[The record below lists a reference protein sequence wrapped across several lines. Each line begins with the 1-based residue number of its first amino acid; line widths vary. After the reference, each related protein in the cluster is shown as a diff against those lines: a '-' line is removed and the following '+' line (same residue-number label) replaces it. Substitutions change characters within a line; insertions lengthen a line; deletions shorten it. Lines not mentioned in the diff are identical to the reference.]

1 MKTYVWQYWES
12 DTPAPPYV
20 RLCLETVAR
29 HLGGAEHVVLDEH
42 SVEDRLPDLDPSW
55 RRLAEAAHRA
65 DYVRSRLLERY
76 GGIWLDADAVVL
88 KDLSGLYT
96 EDVSDADLLCW
107 VNVQGLVAV
116 NLLVAPPGSPVIA
129 DWVADQGRILE
140 EASRSSGAI
149 AVSWSALGSD
159 SITPCARR
167 GNTRYLA
174 PARVAPISWRDA
186 HVFTRPAR
194 LALERVLA
202 PQPDLVML
210 YNKMLQPR
218 LTSVSA
224 AELLSGETLLAAILR
239 IGLAE
244 STAEE
249 EVRRSRRLGA
259 RVRALL
265 HRRA

>member
-42 SVEDRLPDLDPSW
+42 SVEGRLPDLDPSW

-88 KDLSGLYT
+88 KDLSRLYT

-107 VNVQGLVAV
+107 VNVSRAGCSQPARGAPRFTSDRGLGR
-116 NLLVAPPGSPVIA
+116 GSRPHTRRGEQVF
-129 DWVADQGRILE
+129 
-140 EASRSSGAI
+140 
-149 AVSWSALGSD
+149 GSD
-159 SITPCARR
+159 SGLMVRPWFRLDHAVRSAWEHAISRPGASCTDLLARR
-167 GNTRYLA
+167 PRL
-174 PARVAPISWRDA
+174 
-186 HVFTRPAR
+186 TRPAR
-194 LALERVLA
+194 LALEGVLA
-202 PQPDLVML
+202 LQPDLVML

-218 LTSVSA
+218 LMSVSA

-244 STAEE
+244 STAE
-249 EVRRSRRLGA
+249 VRRSSRLGA